1 MAKRILARLLL
12 ANILA
17 IALGFAGHCVH
28 IDLEAD
34 AHEHSPAQ
42 MQAPEDCDHCF
53 FCTGAGEESE
63 LKVLLPSLPL
73 SHDIPNAPVTSAPVF
88 DLSLDLPPK
97 L

>member
-12 ANILA
+12 ANLLA
-17 IALGFAGHCVH
+17 IALGFAGHCAH

-34 AHEHSPAQ
+34 QGQAQ

-63 LKVLLPSLPL
+63 FKVVLPSLPL
-73 SHDIPNAPVTSAPVF
+73 SHEIPNEPVISAPVF